1 MRIETPR
8 LLLRPLEEADLTAF
22 STYVLDAELSRMYGL
37 PTNMDHDTAAKIF
50 HAFLQGGMT
59 SALVLRETGCMIG
72 HLMVVPPE
80 LPAEAMTRLDGKQGV
95 TLAYAVAPGHQRQGL
110 AFEALSAAIGLHV
123 PLLEIDDVLDVY
135 ATVTEEVS
143 KEQIDTDVDGTTRR
157 SSGGS
162 SGQHSSGHDGSGH
175 DSSGGSSS
183 GR

>member
-50 HAFLQGGMT
+50 HAFLQGGLT
-59 SALVLRETGCMIG
+59 SALVLRKTSCMIG
-72 HLMVVPPE
+72 HLMAVPPE

-110 AFEALSAAIGLHV
+110 AFEALSAAIGYLFQQGMDYIHCGYYDFNL
-123 PLLEIDDVLDVY
+123 PSRRLQEKLGFQPFGTHIFQRRKDSFTIIDNILW
-135 ATVTEEVS
+135 
-143 KEQIDTDVDGTTRR
+143 R
-157 SSGGS
+157 
-162 SGQHSSGHDGSGH
+162 
-175 DSSGGSSS
+175 
-183 GR
+183 

>member
-72 HLMVVPPE
+72 HLMAVPPE

-110 AFEALSAAIGLHV
+110 AFEALSAAIGYLFQQGMDYIHCGYYDFNL
-123 PLLEIDDVLDVY
+123 PSRRLQEKLGFQPFGTHSFQRRKDSITIIDNILW
-135 ATVTEEVS
+135 
-143 KEQIDTDVDGTTRR
+143 R
-157 SSGGS
+157 
-162 SGQHSSGHDGSGH
+162 
-175 DSSGGSSS
+175 
-183 GR
+183 

>member
-50 HAFLQGGMT
+50 HAFLQGGLT
-59 SALVLRETGCMIG
+59 SALVLQKTSCMIG

-110 AFEALSAAIGLHV
+110 AFEALSAAIGYLF
-123 PLLEIDDVLDVY
+123 
-135 ATVTEEVS
+135 
-143 KEQIDTDVDGTTRR
+143 QQGTDKILKKG
-157 SSGGS
+157 
-162 SGQHSSGHDGSGH
+162 HSVILTAI
-175 DSSGGSSS
+175 SSS
-183 GR
+183 DGIVNRDSNLAARVSST